1 MSFKLLPPPGPS
13 TILHPTLGPWRMRR
27 PPAISHSSTA
37 FRRRVPRRL
46 QKSRGRHTALQWAA
60 MSSCQ
65 LERWLPRKYLY
76 LGRESFHPAESS
88 CAQTGILKPRCW
100 SKCPASAAG
109 FGTLHCGH
117 EPLVPPALPAHS
129 PASRL
134 AVSAQC
140 TGQPWTRHKMHC
152 VLARARMALGEKI
165 ISCFLLSIAFCQT
178 APPGSFLG

>member
-1 MSFKLLPPPGPS
+1 MRHRNHLVCASLLWLKGMSFKLLPPPGPS

-65 LERWLPRKYLY
+65 LERLLPRKYLY

-129 PASRL
+129 PASL
-134 AVSAQC
+134 GS
-140 TGQPWTRHKMHC
+140 WTPRTKKEIGGT
-152 VLARARMALGEKI
+152 R
-165 ISCFLLSIAFCQT
+165 
-178 APPGSFLG
+178 